1 MTKQPSDANVLVA
14 EAHDDGQYAT
24 LKRTANQAGVLLQE
38 HALPVLER
46 MIDALTQ
53 PEHIERLQGVMG
65 MVANQGFKLG
75 FDNDPGAAL
84 LYEFAQDVE
93 QRHGR
98 DAVMAQFAR
107 FNSLTDGTL
116 IDVLQMRFSL
126 TGVTDEDFESKV
138 RPVRMS
144 LLHLLCALAYL
155 DEDAPYA
162 PAPHASP
169 KQIVERFEQSLAPTE
184 FHVLA
189 RAASG
194 DAQALSDI
202 KESHAKTKP
211 KRGWLGRKTDN
222 LKASMAKTLEEAEAQ
237 ASTALVSATA
247 RIRANDPALGFL
259 ATSYL
264 FFVQTYT
271 TRALIESLPEMI
283 AQAKAYGQQADQHDK
298 TQAEVAANLEV
309 IDL

>member
-1 MTKQPSDANVLVA
+1 MTKQPPEDQVLVTSTQDA
-14 EAHDDGQYAT
+14 PQQAA
-24 LKRTANQAGVLLQE
+24 LKRAANQAGALLQE

-75 FDNDPGAAL
+75 FDSDPGAAL

-107 FNSLTDGTL
+107 FNSLTDGSL

-126 TGVTDEDFESKV
+126 TGVEDEVFEAKIH
-138 RPVRMS
+138 PVRMS

-155 DEDAPYA
+155 DEDAPYH
-162 PAPHASP
+162 PAPNASP
-169 KQIVERFEQSLAPTE
+169 QDVVARFEQSLIPAE

-189 RAASG
+189 RAAAG
-194 DAQALSDI
+194 DDQALAEI
-202 KESHAKTKP
+202 KASARADRK
-211 KRGWLGRKTDN
+211 GWLSRGADK
-222 LKASMAKTLEEAEAQ
+222 LKASVAQTLDELDAQ
-237 ASTALVSATA
+237 TSTALVNLTG
-247 RIRANDPALGFL
+247 RLRANDPALGFL

-271 TRALIESLPEMI
+271 TRALIESFPEMI
-283 AQAKAYGQQADQHDK
+283 AQAKAYGQQAEQQELHAQDPGG
-298 TQAEVAANLEV
+298 V
-309 IDL
+309 IDV

>member
-1 MTKQPSDANVLVA
+1 MTKQPSDAQVLVTSA
-14 EAHDDGQYAT
+14 QDDTSSAT
-24 LKRTANQAGVLLQE
+24 LKRAATQAGALLQE
-38 HALPVLER
+38 HAMPVVDR
-46 MIDALTQ
+46 VIDALTQ
-53 PEHIERLQGVMG
+53 PEHIERLQGVLG
-65 MVANQGFKLG
+65 MIANQGFKLG

-116 IDVLQMRFSL
+116 IDVLQLRFSL
-126 TGVTDEDFESKV
+126 SGISDEAFEAKV
-138 RPVRMS
+138 HPVRMS

-155 DEDAPYA
+155 DEDAPYH
-162 PAPHASP
+162 PTPHATAA
-169 KQIVERFEQSLAPTE
+169 QVAQRFEQSLAPSE

-189 RAASG
+189 AAAAG
-194 DAQALSDI
+194 DAQALEAI
-202 KESHAKTKP
+202 KLAHTEARG
-211 KRGWLGRKTDN
+211 KRGWLGRKADD
-222 LKASMAKTLEEAEAQ
+222 LKASMAQALEDIEET
-237 ASTALVSATA
+237 ASTALVGTKG
-247 RIRANDPALGFL
+247 RVRANDPALGFL

-271 TRALIESLPEMI
+271 TRALIESFPEMI
-283 AQAKAYGQQADQHDK
+283 EQAKAYGQQVEHQDK
-298 TQAEVAANLEV
+298 AQQDDLDPDV